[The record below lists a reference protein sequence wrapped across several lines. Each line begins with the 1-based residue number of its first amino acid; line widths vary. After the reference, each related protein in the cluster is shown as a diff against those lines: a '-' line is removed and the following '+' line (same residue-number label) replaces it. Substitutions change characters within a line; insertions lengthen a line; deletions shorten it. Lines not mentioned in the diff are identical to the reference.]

1 MKQFKKLAAPL
12 LAAALLMGTAAC
24 GGGGATSSAGTSS
37 PDSSSPSAD
46 AVTFTVTADV
56 TGDRAPYVERFA
68 QLVEEKTEGDVYKR
82 QLYTCGTPGPGA
94 FWRSLGPQR
103 TPSAP
108 PPCFC

>member
-46 AVTFTVTADV
+46 AVTFTVTAD
-56 TGDRAPYVERFA
+56 GHR
-68 QLVEEKTEGDVYKR
+68 
-82 QLYTCGTPGPGA
+82 GPG
-94 FWRSLGPQR
+94 SLCGALC
-103 TPSAP
+103 SVG
-108 PPCFC
+108 